1 MLGKLL
7 KNDFIGSAH
16 AMLPVYLV
24 ALIAGAITALS
35 YIFNIKFLKFIGSFS
50 LVILVF
56 GLVIITIF
64 VMMNYFNKSL
74 YSDQGYLSY
83 TLPVKSRDLLF
94 SKATVSFA
102 WIAISYLILAGFVV
116 GVLWYAKVKLN
127 ESLGG
132 EIDEIINTI
141 GSLVT
146 TNGLPSVAAIAK
158 IVAIVLLYGFVSIL
172 ILVSQVFFSMTLSNV
187 RGFNKLGFFGGII
200 IFAVLLVVMKIV
212 SSLIMVY
219 LPMSLFISGDGIK
232 ITLKSMAD
240 VSSTYGI
247 GGFLFEAIASAGLLF
262 ATNHLMSKKINL
274 R

>member
-24 ALIAGAITALS
+24 ALIAGAVTALS
-35 YIFNIKFLKFIGSFS
+35 YVFNINFLKYIGSLT
-50 LVILVF
+50 LVLLVF
-56 GLVIITIF
+56 GLVIITLF
-64 VMMNYFNKSL
+64 LMMSYFNKSL

-94 SKATVSFA
+94 SKVAVSFV
-102 WIAISYLILAGFVV
+102 WLTISYLVLAAFVV
-116 GVLWYAKVKLN
+116 GALWYAKVKLD

-132 EIDEIINTI
+132 EIDELINAI
-141 GSLVT
+141 GSLVSS
-146 TNGLPSVAAIAK
+146 NGLPSVAAIAK
-158 IVAIVLLYGFVSIL
+158 IVAIVLVYGFVSIL

-187 RGFNKLGFFGGII
+187 RGFNKLGFFGGIL
-200 IFAVLLVVMKIV
+200 IFAALFIIMKIA

-219 LPMSLFISGDGIK
+219 FPISLFISGDGIK
-232 ITLKSMAD
+232 ITMKSMAD
-240 VSSTYGI
+240 VGSTYGI
-247 GGFLFEAIASAGLLF
+247 GGFLFEAIVSVGLLF
-262 ATNHLMSKKINL
+262 ATNSLMSKKINL